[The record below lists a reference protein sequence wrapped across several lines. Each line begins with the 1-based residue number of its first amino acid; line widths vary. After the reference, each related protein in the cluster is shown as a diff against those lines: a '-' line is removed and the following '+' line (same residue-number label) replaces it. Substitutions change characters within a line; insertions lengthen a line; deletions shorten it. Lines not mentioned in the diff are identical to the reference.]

1 MGKTR
6 SDAES
11 TAAEYLRLL
20 RELADFRAALKDGA
34 TNSKL
39 TSIDHSW
46 CEAARDGIDRILNG
60 ETSNDKA

>member
-1 MGKTR
+1 MDR
-6 SDAES
+6 PA
-11 TAAEYLRLL
+11 
-20 RELADFRAALKDGA
+20 RAALQDGA
-34 TNSKL
+34 TNPKL